1 MFKYIFGDN
10 PHTKILEFLANHT
23 RYDYNM
29 SDISKFSGVS
39 RPTTY
44 RVIEYLLKNK
54 LVVKTREM
62 RNSPMYKLN
71 TETEIVRKI
80 LKLDFEIG
88 KMIADLEDNK
98 DIQKLEKAI
107 S

>member
-1 MFKYIFGDN
+1 
-10 PHTKILEFLANHT
+10 
-23 RYDYNM
+23 M
-29 SDISKFSGVS
+29 SDIAKYSEVS

-107 S
+107 A

>member
-1 MFKYIFGDN
+1 
-10 PHTKILEFLANHT
+10 
-23 RYDYNM
+23 M
-29 SDISKFSGVS
+29 SDISKFSEVS
-39 RPTTY
+39 RPTAY
-44 RVIEYLLKNK
+44 RVIEYLLEKK

-71 TETEIVRKI
+71 TESKIVGKI

-98 DIQKLEKAI
+98 DMQKLEKAI
-107 S
+107 A

>member
-1 MFKYIFGDN
+1 
-10 PHTKILEFLANHT
+10 
-23 RYDYNM
+23 M

-98 DIQKLEKAI
+98 EIQKLEKAI
-107 S
+107 V

>member
-10 PHTKILEFLANHT
+10 PHTKILEFLADHT

-29 SDISKFSGVS
+29 SDISKFSEVS

-44 RVIEYLLKNK
+44 RIIEYLLEKK
-54 LVVKTREM
+54 LVTKTREM

-71 TETEIVRKI
+71 TESPIVRKI

-88 KMIADLEDNK
+88 KMIAELEDSK
-98 DIQKLEKAI
+98 EIRKLEKVLV
-107 S
+107 

>member
-1 MFKYIFGDN
+1 M
-10 PHTKILEFLANHT
+10 EFLADHV

-29 SDISKFSGVS
+29 SDIAKYSGVS

-71 TETEIVRKI
+71 TDSIIVEKI
-80 LKLDFEIG
+80 LKLDLEIG
-88 KMIADLEDNK
+88 KMIADLEANK

-107 S
+107 A